1 MKQNFPVRHFI
12 CYYIHVL
19 KIQDPCS
26 TVYSKVVFEL
36 FKLRNSRKTSVFKST
51 MTKKTSRAQ
60 DHDRVINGKLWNVTL
75 KTPSLG
81 VLTRANASQK
91 TFNII
96 RTY

>member
-51 MTKKTSRAQ
+51 MTKKRLVHKITIALSTE
-60 DHDRVINGKLWNVTL
+60 N
-75 KTPSLG
+75 
-81 VLTRANASQK
+81 
-91 TFNII
+91 
-96 RTY
+96 